1 MQIYKMKTIKIL
13 TLPIIMSTAA
23 LLAVHVSYA
32 ASATS
37 TIPVN
42 VRVAQVCAIATTSGL
57 SFASYDPVVINAS
70 AALNATG
77 VISITCSKGS
87 AGVTVALGYGLN
99 PSGTTQRQMVGSTA
113 SNLIQYNVFQ
123 PPSSIAGTSC
133 TFPGVLPWGT
143 SGVGM
148 LTVTTAPDNAPR
160 LYSICGTIPGAQNVT
175 ADAYTDTI
183 VATINF

>member
-1 MQIYKMKTIKIL
+1 
-13 TLPIIMSTAA
+13 MSTAA
-23 LLAVHVSYA
+23 LLAVPVSYA